1 MKAEIEK
8 KVKLL
13 QNRIYLLNIENK
25 KKDNLIKQRQKKVLN
40 RLVIN
45 EFKININ

>member
-1 MKAEIEK
+1 MKEEIEK

-25 KKDNLIKQRQKKVLN
+25 KKDNLIK
-40 RLVIN
+40 
-45 EFKININ
+45 